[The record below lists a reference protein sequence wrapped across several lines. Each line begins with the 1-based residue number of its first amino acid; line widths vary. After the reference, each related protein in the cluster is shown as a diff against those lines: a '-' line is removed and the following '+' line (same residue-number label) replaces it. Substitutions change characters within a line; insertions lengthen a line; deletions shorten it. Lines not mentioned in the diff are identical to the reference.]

1 MSFCCLSKTTGA
13 HFFQKNCL
21 GGGEGGG
28 GVSKIVLTRQNMS
41 LIYFA
46 TIPYPYNL
54 KQTIFKFSAV
64 FSLFGRYLYIW
75 ESQ

>member
-46 TIPYPYNL
+46 TIPNFE
-54 KQTIFKFSAV
+54 IFDHDLQLGMKF
-64 FSLFGRYLYIW
+64 
-75 ESQ
+75 

>member
-46 TIPYPYNL
+46 TIPYVYTL
-54 KQTIFKFSAV
+54 TV
-64 FSLFGRYLYIW
+64 HR
-75 ESQ
+75 